1 LKNLTYSLKDSRNGA
16 LWTSFHVVLGILSTI
31 SPFVVVL
38 WFYCFFIYQLIN
50 IIRSGGNQTPL
61 NIAELLIY
69 SSAYELLSRMADSSP
84 FIPYELGKYTIF
96 FLCSL
101 GFLFSK
107 NTSSSKWIG
116 ILILILIMPSFF
128 IDLSGSVTFQDL
140 RYNLLGLINVGLVII
155 FFSSL
160 DINSSTFFKWI
171 RLMIY
176 PAISVLAFAIF
187 KTPDYD
193 ELEFSLGAN
202 FDTTGGFGSNQVSTV
217 LGFGAFLMVVALIL
231 RKRISG
237 FIIIDYLLLAAFVI
251 QGLLT
256 FSRGGMLVAA
266 LALIAFFYYVL
277 KLNTV
282 EKASYKIPNLGK
294 YFLPLIV
301 LLTVLAIIANTLTGG
316 LLLLRYQ
323 GETAGTISGSKEV
336 DLNHFTTN
344 RYDIFLSDIDLWL
357 EYPMFGVGAAASP
370 FLRKFHKGQSPHTEM
385 SRILAEHGSLGI
397 LIILLLA
404 YLIYYKSRNSSNY
417 LIQAMIISLFI
428 ISILTSF
435 HAATRTFISPLLI
448 GIICVN
454 IFIPAKEND
463 EKLESSL

>member
-1 LKNLTYSLKDSRNGA
+1 MKNLTYSLKDGKNGIW
-16 LWTSFHVVLGILSTI
+16 WTTFHVVLGILSTI

-50 IIRSGGNQTPL
+50 ILRSGGSQTPL
-61 NIAELLIY
+61 NIAELVIY
-69 SSAYELLSRMADSSP
+69 SSAYELLSRMANSSP

-96 FLCSL
+96 FLCIL
-101 GFLFSK
+101 GFLFTK
-107 NTSSSKWIG
+107 KGNPSKWIG
-116 ILILILIMPSFF
+116 IFILLLIIPAFF

-160 DINSSTFFKWI
+160 TINSTTFFKWI
-171 RLMIY
+171 RLMAF
-176 PAISVLAFAIF
+176 PAISVLAFAVF

-202 FDTTGGFGSNQVSTV
+202 FDTTGGFGSNQVSTI
-217 LGFGAFLMVVALIL
+217 LGFGAFLMVVSLIQ
-231 RKRISG
+231 RQRITG
-237 FIIIDYLLLAAFVI
+237 HLIADYLLLAAFVI

-266 LALIAFFYYVL
+266 LALIAFFYYIL
-277 KLNTV
+277 KLNKT
-282 EKASYKIPNLGK
+282 EKIKYKIPNLGK
-294 YFLPLIV
+294 YFLPLII
-301 LLTVLAIIANTLTGG
+301 LLTILAVLANTLTGG

-323 GETAGTISGSKEV
+323 GQTAGTISGSKEV

-357 EYPMFGVGAAASP
+357 ENPLLGVGAAASP
-370 FLRKFHKGQSPHTEM
+370 YLRKLHRGQSPHSEM
-385 SRILAEHGSLGI
+385 SRILAEHGSLG
-397 LIILLLA
+397 LVIILLLVF
-404 YLIYYKSRNSSNY
+404 LIYFRSKKSPNY
-417 LIQAMIISLFI
+417 LIRALVISLFI
-428 ISILTSF
+428 IAVLTSF

-448 GIICVN
+448 GVICVN
-454 IFIPAKEND
+454 IFIFQD
-463 EKLESSL
+463 EEEEGLKSNL